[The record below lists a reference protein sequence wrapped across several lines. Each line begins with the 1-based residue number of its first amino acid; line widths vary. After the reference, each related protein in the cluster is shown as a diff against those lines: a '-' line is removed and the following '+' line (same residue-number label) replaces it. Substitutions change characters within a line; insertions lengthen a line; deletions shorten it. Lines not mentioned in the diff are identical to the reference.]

1 MNLQATETFD
11 RTWIEYHDQLS
22 DEEWSKRCEDY
33 QKNGII
39 GLPSTFRYNQV
50 VSMGGSRS
58 SKTYSILQLLLT
70 EMVTRNDIKITVW
83 RATKTECRANV
94 MDNFLTILRSHPEIN
109 NFMVENKQKAT
120 FTYSLTG
127 SKIIF
132 EGSDDVGKV
141 LGSTQHISFFN
152 EITEFSH
159 AVYLQI
165 AQRTSERILCDYNPS
180 KSFWLESY
188 RFDEES
194 TFIHSDFRNNI
205 YCPVPIQK
213 RLLSYEP
220 WERGSYE
227 IRGAEIF
234 YRNQP
239 LSNSNQPP
247 PHIENVKKNTA
258 NEYMW
263 LVYGLGL
270 GAEKPNKIY
279 KGWHSIEEEEFD
291 AQTGFTSYF
300 GIDFGTSVPT
310 AAVEVKYNGDGAF
323 FVKPRLYQ
331 PMQDIED
338 NIGTWLNMECPDIK
352 KLGALIVGDSAKLA
366 YIEALTN
373 AGYWA
378 DSAIKGSGS
387 VDLGISSMQ
396 KFQMYVVF
404 NEDLK
409 SEYDEYS
416 WEVDKNDVSRDVP
429 LKKNDHYLDAIR
441 YIVTYLIDY
450 LQIPL

>member
-11 RTWIEYHDQLS
+11 RTWIKYHDKLS
-22 DEEWSKRCEDY
+22 DEEWADRCEKY
-33 QKNGII
+33 QKEGII

-70 EMVTRNDIKITVW
+70 EMVSRKNIKITVW
-83 RATKTECRANV
+83 RSTKTECRANV
-94 MDNFLTILRSHPEIN
+94 MDNFLTILRDNPDVN
-109 NFMVENKQKAT
+109 NYMIENKQKAT

-152 EITEFSH
+152 EVTEFSK

-180 KSFWLESY
+180 KTFWLESY

-194 TFIHSDFRNNI
+194 TFIHSDFTNNI
-205 YCPVPIQK
+205 FCPVPIQK

-220 WERGSYE
+220 WEKGSYE
-227 IRGAEIF
+227 IRGAEVF
-234 YRNQP
+234 YNDKPITER
-239 LSNSNQPP
+239 NQPP
-247 PHIENVKKNTA
+247 PHKTNTLKNTQ

-279 KGWHSIEEEEFD
+279 KGWHGIDEEEFD
-291 AQTGFTSYF
+291 SKAEYTSYF
-300 GIDFGTSVPT
+300 GLDFGTSVPT
-310 AAVEVKYNGDGAF
+310 ALCEVKYDGDGSF
-323 FVKPRLYQ
+323 YVKPRLYK
-331 PMQDIED
+331 PMQDIEE
-338 NIGTWLNMECPDIK
+338 NIGPWLNMECPDIK
-352 KLGALIVGDSAKLA
+352 STRALLIGDSAKWA
-366 YIEALTN
+366 YIDSLINSGYN
-373 AGYWA
+373 ADG
-378 DSAIKGSGS
+378 AIKGSGS

-404 NEDLK
+404 DDDLK

-416 WEVDKNDVSRDVP
+416 WEVDKNGVSRDVP
-429 LKKNDHYLDAIR
+429 LKKNDHYMDSIR
-441 YIVTYLIDY
+441 YIITYLIDY
-450 LQIPL
+450 LRIEL